1 MHVFASVHGICYHC
15 ATILLPLLGEL
26 YAGIEV
32 PWYSARQSDYGVQV
46 TGAMRF
52 AALHSHMAVWKVD
65 LDVGPGDDWK
75 KNSVYLMEVIPDPA
89 RPGANTLKK

>member
-1 MHVFASVHGICYHC
+1 MWDPDFYFV
-15 ATILLPLLGEL
+15 LGEL

-32 PWYSARQSDYGVQV
+32 PWYSARQANYGVQV

-52 AALHSHMAVWKVD
+52 AALHNHMAVWKID

-75 KNSVYLMEVIPDPA
+75 HNSIHLTEVIPDPA
-89 RPGANTLKK
+89 RPGANKLRR